1 MKSGKRKTRD
11 TDNQEDWLGDVSG
24 CTGYEDAAW
33 LCSINGGIHKNQ
45 IINERLAWNVID
57 KPGLTDE
64 AGLERRRQFRR
75 KHIIHVCIVC
85 AVFAIFTTSSPT
97 APIIIKNPSHVQK
110 PEKINLIKSTFTS
123 PFQNSFTCSAMTGGN
138 SSNLTCAR
146 SFSSR
151 SAAARQ

>member
-24 CTGYEDAAW
+24 CTSYEDAAW

-75 KHIIHVCIVC
+75 KQIGRAHV
-85 AVFAIFTTSSPT
+85 
-97 APIIIKNPSHVQK
+97 
-110 PEKINLIKSTFTS
+110 
-123 PFQNSFTCSAMTGGN
+123 
-138 SSNLTCAR
+138 
-146 SFSSR
+146 
-151 SAAARQ
+151 